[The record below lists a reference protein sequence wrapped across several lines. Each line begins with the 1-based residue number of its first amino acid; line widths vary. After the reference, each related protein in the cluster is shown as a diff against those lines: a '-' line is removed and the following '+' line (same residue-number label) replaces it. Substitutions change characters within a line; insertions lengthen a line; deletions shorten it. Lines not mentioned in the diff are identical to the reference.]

1 MNAELLIM
9 RFKLSLGKFLIF
21 EIHIIIFLLGFASIS
36 FSQPEQNDSLTSVY
50 ENNLYFKPRLLIG
63 SGLSTPLTK
72 YDVGL
77 RLFGSL
83 NFRLCS
89 DKKSWENTNISF
101 FIEAGTGY
109 FNTSLDRSDEN
120 SLILYFKF
128 GPEIKI
134 INQLFLCPAIGGL
147 RVLNAGSETNNPFA
161 VGLGLSLNY
170 SISLAEKL
178 NLEFEGGTNLFPANG
193 GYPIWT
199 PYLGIGV
206 SID

>member
-1 MNAELLIM
+1 M
-9 RFKLSLGKFLIF
+9 RFKTRIGNFLIF
-21 EIHIIIFLLGFASIS
+21 KIHIIVFLFGFALIS
-36 FSQPEQNDSLTSVY
+36 FGQPEQTDSLTTTN
-50 ENNLYFKPRLLIG
+50 ENNLRFKPRLLIG
-63 SGLSTPLTK
+63 TGLSIPLSK
-72 YDVGL
+72 YDAGL

-83 NFRLCS
+83 NLRLCS
-89 DKKSWENTNISF
+89 DAKSWENTNASF

-134 INQLFLCPAIGGL
+134 INNLFLCPAIGGL
-147 RVLNAGSETNNPFA
+147 GVLNAGPEANNPFA
-161 VGLGLSLNY
+161 VGFGLSLNH
-170 SISLAEKL
+170 SFSVAKNL